1 MRKIFLNC
9 IWILP
14 CAVALGLALVAL
26 SLLFPPADHDSRVLP
41 AADIIRAESPY
52 PLETYSQ
59 RMLDNDTDSLM
70 LLEAADAGEEGLLD
84 RAIHVYYTAER
95 GRVPNATLVD
105 QLPPGTVETYRHSYA
120 RYWHGFMVFLRPAFA
135 LLGYNGIR
143 TLNLALQHA
152 LLMALLLLIQRRCP
166 SCLFPFLLTVLFLA
180 PTAIGKSLQ
189 FSSVYYLIL
198 LECLLLLWN
207 PKGLLR
213 GDRAGWLFLFSGIA
227 VAYLDLLTWPTAAL
241 TLPLVL
247 LCAREYRERGAV
259 RESLRRLGLCALL
272 WFVGYAGMWAGKWLL
287 ALLFDGGQF
296 LTSLLE
302 VMSRRTSATNGF
314 QTRVSRGRC
323 LWVNLRTLFENRHLL
338 ILTVFYM
345 LSQMVLLLRRK
356 SADRAPLRRLSVF
369 LLPALIAVG
378 WILLLSNHATV
389 HSWFT
394 YRTLAPGLFS
404 LLTFLSVAAAGDG
417 EKENGSGA

>member
-26 SLLFPPADHDSRVLP
+26 SLLLPPADHDSRVLP

-52 PLETYSQ
+52 PQETYSQ

-143 TLNLALQHA
+143 TLNLVLQHA
-152 LLMALLLLIQRRCP
+152 LLMAVLLLLQRRCP
-166 SCLFPFLLTVLFLA
+166 ACLFPFLLTVLFLA

-198 LECLLLLWN
+198 ISCLLLLWN

-247 LCAREYRERGAV
+247 LCAREYREGRSV

-272 WFVGYAGMWAGKWLL
+272 WFIGYAGMWAGKWLL
-287 ALLFDGGQF
+287 ALVSDGAGF
-296 LTSLLE
+296 FTNLLE
-302 VMSRRTSATNGF
+302 IMGRRSSATNGF

-338 ILTVFYM
+338 LLTAFYV
-345 LSQMVLLLRRK
+345 LGQGYVLLKGKAAGRVQLRQ
-356 SADRAPLRRLSVF
+356 LSVF
-369 LLPALIAVG
+369 LLPPLIAAG

-404 LLTFLSVAAAGDG
+404 LLTALSLAAAGNRERESAPG
-417 EKENGSGA
+417 E